1 MEVGLFETFRIP
13 VPQFLHYFHALELGY
28 RSKPCKY
35 FVKSRQYSFNFELGS
50 QFYSIINQVF
60 WMKYL
65 VMILLMSG
73 RWVGGHRNV
82 PVLVQAVS
90 QKPLDINK

>member
-35 FVKSRQYSFNFELGS
+35 CVKSFNFELGYP
-50 QFYSIINQVF
+50 FYSIISQVF
-60 WMKYL
+60 WRKYL
-65 VMILLMSG
+65 VIILLMSG
-73 RWVGGHRNV
+73 RLVGGHQNV
-82 PVLVQAVS
+82 TVLVQAVS
-90 QKPLDINK
+90 RKRLDTTN